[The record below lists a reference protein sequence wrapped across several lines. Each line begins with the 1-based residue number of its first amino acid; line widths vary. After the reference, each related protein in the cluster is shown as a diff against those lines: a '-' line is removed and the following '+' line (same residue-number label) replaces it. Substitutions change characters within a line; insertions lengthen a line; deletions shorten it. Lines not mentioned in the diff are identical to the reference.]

1 MIFDRESSIPADR
14 LVFVDV
20 TALRL
25 IHRAEVLV
33 RTREDANGTA
43 DLISQ
48 LMPETPMARLG
59 LCELLLNA
67 IEHGNLELGG
77 ARKAALI
84 REGRFEHEVAARL
97 AAPRYRDRA
106 VRVDLCRDG
115 VVLEIAILD
124 GGAGFAWRD
133 AGRTDLAASAEPN
146 GRGIALARASGFDS
160 LEYRDPGNLVVARVR
175 VSP

>member
-20 TALRL
+20 AALRL
-25 IHRAEVLV
+25 LRRADFLV

-48 LMPETPMARLG
+48 LLPDLPMARLG

-77 ARKAALI
+77 RRKAALI

-97 AAPRYRDRA
+97 AAPPYRDRVA
-106 VRVDLCRDG
+106 RVEVRRSITAT
-115 VVLEIAILD
+115 EIAIED
-124 GGAGFAWRD
+124 AGAGFAWRD
-133 AGRTDLAASAEPN
+133 VGRDDIAASAEPN
-146 GRGIALARASGFDS
+146 GRGIALARASGFATI
-160 LEYRDPGNLVVARVR
+160 EYRDPGNLVVITAR
-175 VSP
+175 SPA